1 MSNKLIAYFSVTGN
15 TAALAM
21 RLAEAAG
28 ADLYEIEPEIPYV
41 IPNDLNWSDKTSRT
55 TLEMTN
61 LDSRP
66 AIKETDAKIE
76 NYDTVFV
83 GFPIWWWIA
92 PTIINTFLEKYDFT
106 GKKVI
111 LFATSGG
118 SGFGKAIENLQ
129 KSCPGTQIIEGEVFK
144 TDVSF
149 EELKSFTS
157 KY

>member
-28 ADLYEIEPEIPYV
+28 ADLHEIEPEIPYV

-83 GFPIWWWIA
+83 GFPIWWWIS

-149 EELKSFTS
+149 EELKSFAS

>member
-144 TDVSF
+144 TDISF
-149 EELKSFTS
+149 EELKSFAS